1 VLTSQTRFRIET
13 PRVVHETFDDEV
25 VIIDFET
32 GSYYSLDKVGT
43 HVWSLIERGAT
54 LGEIVESLARSYHG
68 SRPQIESAVQRFT
81 SELQEQ
87 NLVSPAGAG
96 PSPQPEAADRQADAE
111 PSAEHAVFEP
121 PVLQEY
127 TDMQE
132 LLLLDPIHEVDDSG
146 WPNIPD
152 E

>member
-1 VLTSQTRFRIET
+1 M
-13 PRVVHETFDDEV
+13 

-54 LGEIVESLARSYHG
+54 LAEIIESLARSYHG
-68 SRPQIESAVQRFT
+68 SRGQIESAVHRFT
-81 SELQEQ
+81 AELQEQ
-87 NLVSPAGAG
+87 HLVSPAGAG
-96 PSPQPEAADRQADAE
+96 PSPKPEAADREADE
-111 PSAEHAVFEP
+111 GPSAEHAAFEP

-132 LLLLDPIHEVDDSG
+132 LLLLDPIHEVDDTG